1 MRLPPAPKETFRAVP
16 PCGGT
21 ALKGTATTSRVLAAE
36 VSSRTDRNDDA
47 RRGNALVALVALF
60 ALAFALALS
69 LALALTL
76 SLALTLTLTLTLAL
90 TLTLTLALAL
100 ALSLSLA
107 LPLIVVGCCGTQ
119 ATDTGDPEEYCY
131 RPPCPALADAMHL
144 APSPVVAG
152 NRNLSTQS
160 GLVKL
165 FSQGFGALA
174 HIEDP

>member
-1 MRLPPAPKETFRAVP
+1 M
-16 PCGGT
+16 
-21 ALKGTATTSRVLAAE
+21 LAAE

-60 ALAFALALS
+60 ALAFALALP
-69 LALALTL
+69 LALALAL
-76 SLALTLTLTLTLAL
+76 PLALTLTLTLAL

-152 NRNLSTQS
+152 IRNLSTQS

-165 FSQGFGALA
+165 FSHGFGALT
-174 HIEDP
+174 HVEDP